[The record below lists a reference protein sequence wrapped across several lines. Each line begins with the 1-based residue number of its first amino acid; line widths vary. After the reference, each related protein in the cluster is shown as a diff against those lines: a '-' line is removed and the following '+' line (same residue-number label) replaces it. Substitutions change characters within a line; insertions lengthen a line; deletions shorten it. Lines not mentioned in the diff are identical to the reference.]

1 MYQLEKI
8 GENSFF
14 FKVIGS
20 FPPSIAE
27 EAIED
32 FLSITK
38 DVDNFSAIIDMSDGR
53 LISLNSIEIVVD
65 FFKNNEPKLVK
76 SAIIISE
83 NPPLDSEFKYILER
97 VNSTKRK
104 IVNNLEEAKKWLG
117 IEDIIIQKD

>member
-38 DVDNFSAIIDMSDGR
+38 DVDNFSAIIDISDGR

-65 FFKNNEPKLVK
+65 FFKNNEPKLAK

>member
-38 DVDNFSAIIDMSDGR
+38 DVDNFSAIIDISDGR

-117 IEDIIIQKD
+117 IEDIIIKKD

>member
-38 DVDNFSAIIDMSDGR
+38 DVDNFSAIIDISDGR

-65 FFKNNEPKLVK
+65 FFKNNEPKLAK

-117 IEDIIIQKD
+117 IEDIIIKKD

>member
-38 DVDNFSAIIDMSDGR
+38 DVDNFSAIIDISDGR